1 MRRYARRIAGLA
13 LMMGALAYIATRAQ
27 AVSCTTTINPSS
39 GPSIA
44 SAFNALSAGQ
54 TLCLSPGTYN
64 QSSSLSKSGSAA
76 GGYITVTCST
86 GNAADCIVAVPPN
99 TSGTNAF
106 YVTGSYDEIE
116 GLTITGGDWG
126 ILFNN
131 GANHDRAYNNIV
143 SGSACAGIEGLCGD
157 YYDFQHNTITQ
168 AGKVATNSCSAM
180 SIYEPVASDALSGTH
195 IYVGYN
201 IWYANGNPTNG
212 TDGEGLDLDDFAHS
226 QAYCGTGQYTP
237 QAVAEENLS
246 YGNQGPGITVGYDTS
261 TAHISIRNNTLYK
274 NNTKL
279 LNSGITTRGELTAV
293 SIAGGISLINNIEWA
308 DQTQY
313 ASDASNSFTC
323 SGCTAGYIYAGD
335 LETLT
340 TASGT
345 TNDPSFTSVGSCTSS
360 TCSGTWNFA
369 LDAWGSPARGIGI
382 TTYGIPPADFVGN
395 PMNTPSPD
403 AGAYQYQTVAT
414 PTPTI
419 TATPTISATPTPSI
433 TPTPTVSAT
442 PTVTPTATPTV
453 TPTPT
458 ATATATVTVTPTAT
472 PSSTPFPLRGWTCG
486 SCFANP

>member
-1 MRRYARRIAGLA
+1 MRSSLKFAAILIWAAALSLGAQSLLA
-13 LMMGALAYIATRAQ
+13 LP
-27 AVSCTTTINPSS
+27 SCTTTITTVNN
-39 GPSIA
+39 IA
-44 SAFNALSAGQ
+44 ISFNALSAGQ

-86 GNAADCIVAVPPN
+86 GNAADCTVTVPSN

-226 QAYCGTGQYTP
+226 QAYCGTG
-237 QAVAEENLS
+237 A
-246 YGNQGPGITVGYDTS
+246 I
-261 TAHISIRNNTLYK
+261 H
-274 NNTKL
+274 
-279 LNSGITTRGELTAV
+279 
-293 SIAGGISLINNIEWA
+293 
-308 DQTQY
+308 
-313 ASDASNSFTC
+313 
-323 SGCTAGYIYAGD
+323 
-335 LETLT
+335 
-340 TASGT
+340 TASGGGRESQLRQ
-345 TNDPSFTSVGSCTSS
+345 PG
-360 TCSGTWNFA
+360 A
-369 LDAWGSPARGIGI
+369 
-382 TTYGIPPADFVGN
+382 GN
-395 PMNTPSPD
+395 HRRLRHQRR
-403 AGAYQYQTVAT
+403 AYQYPQQHGGT
-414 PTPTI
+414 
-419 TATPTISATPTPSI
+419 
-433 TPTPTVSAT
+433 
-442 PTVTPTATPTV
+442 
-453 TPTPT
+453 
-458 ATATATVTVTPTAT
+458 
-472 PSSTPFPLRGWTCG
+472 G
-486 SCFANP
+486 